1 MANMME
7 CGAMECTM
15 SVERI
20 LGLETPMNTSAPS
33 SVSTSPPDI
42 ARGFERSVMFSL
54 KVFILS
60 RPRATIPLLSTR
72 MMS

>member
-1 MANMME
+1 
-7 CGAMECTM
+7 
-15 SVERI
+15 
-20 LGLETPMNTSAPS
+20 
-33 SVSTSPPDI
+33 
-42 ARGFERSVMFSL
+42 VMFSL